1 MSGDI
6 RLGYTLPGYTLLGYS
21 LGWACA
27 ALISAGTLHA
37 EGRNDPFLGCVFE
50 DGRQVIL
57 AENGDGI
64 EWQEADLTAVAH
76 CTNGR
81 TVICVIEHPDLGPQ
95 ALVVATG
102 ASEQEQRMRVPAGAA
117 LLMSV
122 YFVPEQVA
130 SGQQKGLCE
139 RIGL

>member
-1 MSGDI
+1 M
-6 RLGYTLPGYTLLGYS
+6 RWVFALLLNTGLLS
-21 LGWACA
+21 TGLF
-27 ALISAGTLHA
+27 SAGALQA

-57 AENGDGI
+57 SENGDAV
-64 EWQEADLTAVAH
+64 EWQEADMTAPAQ
-76 CTNGR
+76 CTSGK
-81 TVICVIEHPDLGPQ
+81 TVICVIEHPTLGPQ

-122 YFVPEQVA
+122 YFVPEQLA
-130 SGQQKGLCE
+130 FGQQKGLCE